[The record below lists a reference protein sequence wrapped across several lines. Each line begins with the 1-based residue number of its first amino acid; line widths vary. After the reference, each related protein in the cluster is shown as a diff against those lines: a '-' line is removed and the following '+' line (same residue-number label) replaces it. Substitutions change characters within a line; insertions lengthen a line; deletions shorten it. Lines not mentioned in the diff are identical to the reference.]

1 MKHSNWRWFLLL
13 IYLLLSCIV
22 ALSLTLVIVMIV
34 TKLFILFFHQIPFE
48 VSMIDL
54 IKNLKAGL
62 FGGTVAGIGCWFL
75 YYQNRNNRK

>member
-1 MKHSNWRWFLLL
+1 
-13 IYLLLSCIV
+13 
-22 ALSLTLVIVMIV
+22 MIV
-34 TKLFILFFHQIPFE
+34 TKLFILLFHQIPFE